1 MIYDKT
7 SNWENYFPKNE
18 IWKKVFAFVKQ
29 CSADTEH
36 GRHAIAGED
45 AYASVFSYDTKP
57 QKEGVYEAHRKQIDI
72 QILLKGRELVYVTD
86 IDGLAVKTE
95 YNAEKD
101 YALFN
106 DPERLPG
113 ATPLTEGFFAV
124 FFPNDAHRPS
134 MNYGASSEN
143 VKKIVVKI
151 NAALLP

>member
-1 MIYDKT
+1 MIYDKI
-7 SNWENYFPKNE
+7 SNWQNYFPKNE
-18 IWKKVFAFVKQ
+18 TWKKVFAFVKT

-57 QKEGVYEAHRKQIDI
+57 PKEGVYEAHRKHIDI

-86 IDGLAVKTE
+86 VDGLSVKTE

-101 YALFN
+101 CALFN
-106 DPERLPG
+106 DPEGLPG
-113 ATPLTEGFFAV
+113 VTPLTKGFFAV

-134 MNYGASSEN
+134 LNYGPSAEN
-143 VKKIVVKI
+143 VKKMVVKI